1 MVHYM
6 LGCCSN
12 TFLAGLFRPLCT
24 VIFVILHCL
33 VYCYVCS
40 RVLLFLL
47 SCSVIFGLVF
57 CYFCSRVLL
66 VLPSCS
72 VIFGFVFCYFCTHVL
87 LFLLSCSVIFALVFC
102 YFCSRVLLFL
112 CSCSVILASPISRE
126 QTLRNGTFL
135 QTRKNVSSP

>member
-1 MVHYM
+1 MTIVMVHYM

-47 SCSVIFGLVF
+47 SCSVIALVF
-57 CYFCSRVLL
+57 CYFCAR
-66 VLPSCS
+66 
-72 VIFGFVFCYFCTHVL
+72 VL
-87 LFLLSCSVIFALVFC
+87 LFLLSCSVIFGLVFC
-102 YFCSRVLLFL
+102 YFCARVLLFL
-112 CSCSVILASPISRE
+112 GLCSVIFALVICYFWVRVLLAHI
-126 QTLRNGTFL
+126 QVFVC
-135 QTRKNVSSP
+135 TRGCFPERI